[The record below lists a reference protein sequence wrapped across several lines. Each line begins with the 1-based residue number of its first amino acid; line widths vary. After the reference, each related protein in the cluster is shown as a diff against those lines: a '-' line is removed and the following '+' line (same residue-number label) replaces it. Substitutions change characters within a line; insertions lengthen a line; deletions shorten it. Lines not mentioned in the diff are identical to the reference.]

1 MSVFKSPQHGNHYI
15 CQISVYK
22 ELHQFFPFPWG
33 ERVDLLCHNNQLF
46 LERGVRPANFEWW
59 MWLLLKNVSPNADWK
74 LLLQIKGG
82 GGDTVRMHR
91 AIWSV
96 WSIGGGVWQ
105 GWFILGLC
113 LQQLS
118 PEEQSV
124 IFTGRATGREC
135 PSAPVGASTVWTIQ
149 NCFIA
154 NIYCREVTTCTNLT
168 FDTICM

>member
-1 MSVFKSPQHGNHYI
+1 METITYVRFQFTKSFINSSFSLRRTGRFAVLITIN
-15 CQISVYK
+15 CFWKRSAACK
-22 ELHQFFPFPWG
+22 FW
-33 ERVDLLCHNNQLF
+33 
-46 LERGVRPANFEWW
+46 WW
-59 MWLLLKNVSPNADWK
+59 MWLLLKNVSPNADWEASIANK
-74 LLLQIKGG
+74 RG

-105 GWFILGLC
+105 GLFILGLC

-118 PEEQSV
+118 PWRTISHLHWQGYWERVS
-124 IFTGRATGREC
+124 IC
-135 PSAPVGASTVWTIQ
+135 PGGSQHCMNYPKLFY
-149 NCFIA
+149 C

>member
-22 ELHQFFPFPWG
+22 ELHQFFPSPWG

-82 GGDTVRMHR
+82 GTPWGCTGRFGACGVSAGVFGEGDLSWGYVCSN
-91 AIWSV
+91 SV
-96 WSIGGGVWQ
+96 LKNNQSSSLAGL
-105 GWFILGLC
+105 LGESVHLPRWEPALYELSKTEVL
-113 LQQLS
+113 LQ
-118 PEEQSV
+118 
-124 IFTGRATGREC
+124 IFTVERWQRAL
-135 PSAPVGASTVWTIQ
+135 I
-149 NCFIA
+149 
-154 NIYCREVTTCTNLT
+154 
-168 FDTICM
+168 